1 MKPFW
6 NKYNFPNI
14 LEWIKSKTVHLKQNL
29 IIFTLVFT
37 KTKINYIYATPSDYR
52 PYTSHFK
59 TP

>member
-29 IIFTLVFT
+29 IISAQVEI
-37 KTKINYIYATPSDYR
+37 TKIKFSSKKLDD
-52 PYTSHFK
+52 SFK
-59 TP
+59 NVKP